1 MKIIV
6 EIEPEEL
13 TELMKA
19 NTAIASKVV
28 EKVTEQYTEKLFES
42 NPLAWM
48 DSYLKGIKP

>member
-1 MKIIV
+1 MKIIL

-19 NTAIASKVV
+19 NTEIAAKVV
-28 EKVTEQYTEKLFES
+28 EKVTEQYTERLFES

-48 DSYLKGIKP
+48 TPYTRGGK